1 MTRFTRTRNGRRTA
15 FTLVELL
22 VVIGIIAVLISLLLP
37 ALNKAREAASRAVCL
52 SNLRQIGTALRIYG
66 TMYRDIC
73 PAGSHVQDPNAST
86 AATDIR
92 LSYQITRSTNAMTVG
107 DSSTYTTQYPKGVRY
122 IGFGLLYPANV
133 LKHGGLDERGSETNS
148 GRIWFCPT
156 QTSLFHS
163 YDTSSNAWPPII
175 PNGTAMSYQ
184 VRACDLGR
192 PGQNVFWGT
201 LNSIPAGGSNF
212 FEPFIVPT
220 TGSSHPTEF
229 TNTTPRLAAMA
240 TFARLKNRAIAHDV
254 MYSFTRINP
263 GHKAAVNV
271 LYANGGAKTV
281 QLSMFDKTDVLLSTD
296 GATGL
301 ARNDA
306 ARRIWNE
313 MDRQ

>member
-1 MTRFTRTRNGRRTA
+1 MSTSRNRRRRG

-22 VVIGIIAVLISLLLP
+22 VVIGIIALLISMLLP
-37 ALNKAREAASRAVCL
+37 ALNKAREAAARAVCL
-52 SNLRQIGTALRIYG
+52 SNLRQIGTSLRIYG
-66 TMYRDIC
+66 TMYRDVC
-73 PAGSHVQDPNAST
+73 PAGSHVQDPNTST

-107 DSSTYTTQYPKGVRY
+107 DSSTVTPTYPKGVRY
-122 IGFGLLYPANV
+122 IGFGLLYPANI
-133 LKHGGLDERGSETNS
+133 LKHGGLEERGTETNS

-156 QTSLFHS
+156 QTSVFHS
-163 YDTSSNAWPPII
+163 YDTQSNPWPPII

-201 LNSIPAGGSNF
+201 LNSIPAGGTNF
-212 FEPFIVPT
+212 FEPFQVPT
-220 TGSSHPTEF
+220 NGSSLPTDF
-229 TNTTPRLAAMA
+229 TNTTPRLASMA
-240 TFARLKNRAIAHDV
+240 TFAKLKNKAIAHDV
-254 MYSFTRINP
+254 MYSSTRILP
-263 GHKAAVNV
+263 GHKTAINV

-281 QLSMFDKTDVLLSTD
+281 QLSMFDKTDVSLSTD

-301 ARNDA
+301 VRNDA
-306 ARRIWNE
+306 ARRIWFE